1 MNIKVLIVE
10 DDPMVAKF
18 NRHYLEQVEG
28 FLFAGWV
35 STGAEAAR
43 VLAEQE
49 IDLVLLDIYMPGTS
63 GLQLLSS
70 LREQGSTA
78 DIIIISA
85 ASDNASIRKALQ
97 HGAVDYLIKPFE
109 FTRFQAALTAYKED
123 YYALMKQEEPLS
135 QEQLDKLLRHSGAA
149 DEEKAA
155 ALPLPKGLTEG
166 TLFSIWSSI
175 RQLESTVFSTEDIT
189 AGAPISRIS
198 VRKYLAFL
206 KEAGVLAMEI
216 SYGAVGRPVYMY
228 TVTPAGHEIISKFIS
243 GISGGNR

>member
-1 MNIKVLIVE
+1 MNIRVLIVE

-28 FLFAGWV
+28 FECAGWV
-35 STGAEAAR
+35 TSGVEAAR

-49 IDLVLLDIYMPGTS
+49 IDLVLLDIYMPGTN

-97 HGAVDYLIKPFE
+97 LGAVDYLIKPFE
-109 FTRFQAALTAYKED
+109 FARFQAALTAYKED

-135 QEQLDKLLRHSGAA
+135 QEQLDKLLRPHSGTE
-149 DEEKAA
+149 EEKAA
-155 ALPLPKGLTEG
+155 ALPLPKGLSEG
-166 TLFSIWSSI
+166 TLESIWSII
-175 RQLESTVFSTEDIT
+175 RQLDSPVFSTEDIT

-206 KEAGVLAMEI
+206 KDAGVLGMEI
-216 SYGAVGRPVYMY
+216 GYGAVGRPVYMY
-228 TVTPAGHEIISKFIS
+228 TVTPEGHEIIGKYIS
-243 GISGGNR
+243 GSGR

>member
-1 MNIKVLIVE
+1 MNIRVLIVE

-28 FLFAGWV
+28 FECAGWV
-35 STGAEAAR
+35 TSGVEAAR

-49 IDLVLLDIYMPGTS
+49 IDLVLLDIYMPGTN

-97 HGAVDYLIKPFE
+97 LGAVDYLIKPFE
-109 FTRFQAALTAYKED
+109 FARFQAALTAYKED
-123 YYALMKQEEPLS
+123 YFALMKQEEPLS
-135 QEQLDKLLRHSGAA
+135 QEQLDKLLRPHSGTE
-149 DEEKAA
+149 EEKGA
-155 ALPLPKGLTEG
+155 ALPLPKGLSEG
-166 TLFSIWSSI
+166 TLASIWSII
-175 RQLESTVFSTEDIT
+175 RQLDNPVFSTEEIT

-206 KEAGVLAMEI
+206 KDAGVLGMEI
-216 SYGAVGRPVYMY
+216 GYGAVGRPVYMY
-228 TVTPAGHEIISKFIS
+228 TVTPDGHKIIGKYIS
-243 GISGGNR
+243 GSGR

>member
-28 FLFAGWV
+28 FECAGWV
-35 STGAEAAR
+35 TTGEEAAR
-43 VLAEQE
+43 MLAEQE
-49 IDLVLLDIYMPGTS
+49 IDLVLLDIYMPGTN
-63 GLQLLSS
+63 GLQLLSA

-97 HGAVDYLIKPFE
+97 LGAVDYLIKPFE
-109 FTRFQAALTAYKED
+109 FARFQAALTGYKEE

-135 QEQLDKLLRHSGAA
+135 QEQLDKLLRHPAGGE
-149 DEEKAA
+149 DEKTS
-155 ALPLPKGLTEG
+155 ALLLPKGLTEG
-166 TLFSIWSSI
+166 TLLGIWSI
-175 RQLESTVFSTEDIT
+175 ICQLKHPVFSTEDIT

-206 KEAGVLAMEI
+206 KDAGVLEMEI

-228 TVTPAGHEIISKFIS
+228 TVTAAGNEIINKYIS
-243 GISGGNR
+243 GR